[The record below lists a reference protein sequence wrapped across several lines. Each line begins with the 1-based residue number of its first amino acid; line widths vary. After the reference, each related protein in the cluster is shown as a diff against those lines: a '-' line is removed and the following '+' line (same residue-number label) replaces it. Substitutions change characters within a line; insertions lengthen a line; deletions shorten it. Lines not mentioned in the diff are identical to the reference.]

1 MTLGRDT
8 LKDYF
13 KAGNLPTQ
21 ENFHAL
27 IDSMLHMEDEG
38 YRKTWQS
45 GLEVT
50 SALGSKSL
58 VTFFRKEDAGTPL
71 WSLQHANDGQM
82 LNLQP
87 LTKQPGEKAKLQTPV
102 LTLDNHGRV
111 GIGQAAPR
119 HMLHVGDFIGSKGR
133 TGTYPL
139 PDAKNPPQ
147 PDHGWHLLAKDLHG
161 CVAFEVVACA
171 SGGYGAGPGRHAVL
185 HAHALNAH
193 NPTIK
198 GWKGWLDR
206 VFNGKKRI
214 RCHNAW
220 SSQRCDRLELAWQPW
235 ADPNDPGKRDRYA
248 LAIRSQ
254 CHYGPGATLQV
265 QVTQLW
271 PVPQPEPGLAEPAP

>member
-8 LKDYF
+8 LKAYF

-21 ENFHAL
+21 ENFYGL

-38 YRKTWQS
+38 FDKSWLH

-50 SALGSKSL
+50 SALGSKAL
-58 VTFFRKEDAGTPL
+58 VTFFRKEDSGTPL
-71 WSLQHANDGQM
+71 WSMRHAADGQL
-82 LNLQP
+82 LNLHA
-87 LTKQPGEKAKLQTPV
+87 LTRKPGEKAQLQPPV
-102 LTLDNHGRV
+102 MTLDNHGRV
-111 GIGQAAPR
+111 GVGLAGAAPQ
-119 HMLHVGDFIGSKGR
+119 HALHVGGFIGAKGR

-139 PDAKNPPQ
+139 PDPKNPPL
-147 PDHGWHLLAKDLHG
+147 PDHGWHLLAKDLQG

-171 SGGYGAGPGRHAVL
+171 SGFGEGPGRHAVL
-185 HAHALNAH
+185 HAFALNAY

-198 GWKGWLDR
+198 GWKGFFDR
-206 VFNGKKRI
+206 IFNRKKRI

-235 ADPNDPGKRDRYA
+235 SDPNDPGKRDRYA

-254 CHYGPGATLQV
+254 CKYGEGGTLQV
-265 QVTQLW
+265 RVTQLW
-271 PVPQPEPGLAEPAP
+271 PAPQADGSGE